1 MGSKPVL
8 FTIGHSH
15 RELPELLD
23 ALRTHE
29 ITAVADVRSQ
39 PFSRLRPQ
47 FNQGTLRAALREAR
61 ISYVFLGEQLG
72 ARRQEPECY
81 VAGKARYERIAQL
94 PLFRQGIDRVRRGI
108 ARGHRLVL
116 LCAELEPLVC
126 HRTILVCRELRR
138 AGETAEFRHIVADGA
153 VEQHADSESR
163 LLALTGRDRPDLFR
177 TREELLDEAY
187 DEQAEKI
194 AYVERPGELAGDEMS
209 DEMFDAEAAFD
220 GGENRAGDRD
230 D

>member
-1 MGSKPVL
+1 MAPQPVL

-15 RELPELLD
+15 RELDELLGT
-23 ALRTHE
+23 LQTHE

-47 FNQGTLRAALREAR
+47 FNQGTLRAALRDAR

-81 VAGKARYERIAQL
+81 VAGKARYELIAQL

-108 ARGHRLVL
+108 AGGHRLVL
-116 LCAELEPLVC
+116 LCAELDPLVC

-138 AGETAEFRHIVADGA
+138 AGETADFLHILADSA
-153 VEQHADSESR
+153 VEQQADTEAR
-163 LLALTGRDRPDLFR
+163 LLTVTGRDRYDLFR
-177 TREELLDEAY
+177 SRQELLDEAY
-187 DEQAEKI
+187 DRQAEKI
-194 AYVERPGELAGDEMS
+194 AYVEAPDETSSEVSALATPGDNEGTGGD
-209 DEMFDAEAAFD
+209 D
-220 GGENRAGDRD
+220 
-230 D
+230 

>member
-1 MGSKPVL
+1 MDPQPVL

-15 RELPELLD
+15 RELD
-23 ALRTHE
+23 ALLGTLQTHE

-47 FNQGTLRAALREAR
+47 FNQGTLRAALRDAR

-81 VAGKARYERIAQL
+81 VAGKARYELIAQL

-108 ARGHRLVL
+108 AGGHRLVL
-116 LCAELEPLVC
+116 LCAELDPLVC

-138 AGETAEFRHIVADGA
+138 AGETADFLHILADSA
-153 VEQHADSESR
+153 VEQQADTEAR
-163 LLALTGRDRPDLFR
+163 LLTLTGRDRYDLFR
-177 TREELLDEAY
+177 SRQELLDEAY
-187 DEQAEKI
+187 DRQAEKI
-194 AYVERPGELAGDEMS
+194 AYVEAPDETSSEVSALATPGDNEGTGGD
-209 DEMFDAEAAFD
+209 D
-220 GGENRAGDRD
+220 
-230 D
+230 